1 MISAGRSVKEN
12 VEDSV
17 TPRKEHKMFKLD
29 AQSSSRTFGTPVV
42 MAALVLLAGLGVSST
57 AAAEDSSL
65 KVGYVDLRKAL
76 TSVEEGKEARK
87 RLKQDYQSKQ
97 EKLNQKQKEVKKLK
111 KELQQQSAMLSK
123 EAKRKKQKKLQ
134 KKMQELQRTYMTLQR
149 DLSKKEASE
158 TKEIFK
164 DMRAIV
170 EEIADENGYDLVLEK
185 KRSSVLY
192 ANDAMDLTDELIQRF
207 EAQKDD
213 SDE

>member
-1 MISAGRSVKEN
+1 MTTLREHTMFTNHARS
-12 VEDSV
+12 D
-17 TPRKEHKMFKLD
+17 
-29 AQSSSRTFGTPVV
+29 SRTFGTPLV
-42 MAALVLLAGLGVSST
+42 MAALILLGGLGISST

-65 KVGYVDLRKAL
+65 KVGYVDLQKAL

-97 EKLNQKQKEVKKLK
+97 QKLNQKQKEVKKLK
-111 KELQQQSAMLSK
+111 KELQQQSAMLSE

-134 KKMQELQRTYMTLQR
+134 KKMQELQQTYMTLQR

-164 DMRAIV
+164 EMRGIV
-170 EEIADENGYDLVLEK
+170 EAIADEKGYDLVLEK

-192 ANDAMDLTDELIQRF
+192 ANDAMDLTDELIERF
-207 EAQKDD
+207 EAKNDD